1 MTELKPAAWIER
13 TDNGN
18 TRMWSGDLSAWA
30 NRPAIPEPLYNQAT
44 IDALLLQ
51 ISTLRWRA
59 DRNSEWATKDAE
71 RWRWVCDKAW
81 FVDAAAT
88 VFDLHGREY
97 SYQPSHADEH
107 DVCAA
112 IDAAMESAACE
123 EGANA
128 LS

>member
-1 MTELKPAAWIER
+1 MTEMKPAAWIER
-13 TDNGN
+13 TEGGH

-30 NRPAIPEPLYNQAT
+30 NRPANPEPLYDQSV

-59 DRNSEWATKDAE
+59 QFGKECESKESA

-88 VFDLHGREY
+88 VFDLHGREH
-97 SYQPSHADEH
+97 SYQPSRADEY
-107 DVCAA
+107 DVVIA
-112 IDAAMESAACE
+112 IDAAIEGAAGE

-128 LS
+128 